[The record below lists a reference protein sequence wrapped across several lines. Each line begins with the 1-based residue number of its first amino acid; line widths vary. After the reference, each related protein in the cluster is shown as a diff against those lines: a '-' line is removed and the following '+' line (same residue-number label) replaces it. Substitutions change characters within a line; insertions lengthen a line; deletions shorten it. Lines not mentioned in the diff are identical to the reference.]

1 MKIWRNLTFKL
12 LLLTCLTLSFLTP
25 SSARG
30 NEVNLGFENGTEG
43 WVVVASGAVLTATV
57 VEGPRDLPAVG
68 VPTLV
73 SPTEGN
79 KFFVFD
85 MDNPSSAV
93 VTKELSNILTL
104 SLDVIYINVST
115 FQLYANDGNDLVL
128 TLDIGNQWLRV
139 DVLQPGAISTTL
151 DVADIMFTLF
161 DSNPEVDTQGAL
173 SGVWQTVSSPGSFSN
188 GVLRMITVNTDGFL
202 VVGLDNLSITRI
214 PEEAP
219 RPDFIFINNP
229 DDNTYRARINSDG
242 KSLICSAGKYQY
254 GLPGD
259 IVDVTFND
267 VIYQLFVDGN
277 LAGSITADASSASWD
292 ISEVTAKG
300 LATCSISLGFN
311 GARLSDSSDSNR
323 NIFNAASLTKE
334 IQHRSA
340 RSLESRKLQDALNA
354 LIKARSEIRS
364 AFESQRLALNS
375 SYENTIQELK
385 SALES
390 GKITSKQY
398 TPGVRAANAE
408 YREKLLP
415 LSNSYQSSL
424 TENTNGPTAANSE
437 SQSQLLEALKAI
449 DASFAETLEKV
460 GYGVVLN

>member
-1 MKIWRNLTFKL
+1 MAAVANTGDNFYPTALH
-12 LLLTCLTLSFLTP
+12 
-25 SSARG
+25 
-30 NEVNLGFENGTEG
+30 LGGFQ
-43 WVVVASGAVLTATV
+43 
-57 VEGPRDLPAVG
+57 
-68 VPTLV
+68 
-73 SPTEGN
+73 
-79 KFFVFD
+79 
-85 MDNPSSAV
+85 
-93 VTKELSNILTL
+93 
-104 SLDVIYINVST
+104 T
-115 FQLYANDGNDLVL
+115 FQEVELEVELVFFGIQL
-128 TLDIGNQWLRV
+128 E
-139 DVLQPGAISTTL
+139 A
-151 DVADIMFTLF
+151 A
-161 DSNPEVDTQGAL
+161 PEEAA
-173 SGVWQTVSSPGSFSN
+173 PEEAAPEEAAPEE
-188 GVLRMITVNTDGFL
+188 
-202 VVGLDNLSITRI
+202 VV

-323 NIFNAASLTKE
+323 NIFNAASSTKE
-334 IQHRSA
+334 SQHRSA
-340 RSLESRKLQDALNA
+340 RSLESKKLQDALNA

-364 AFESQRLALNS
+364 AFESQRLALNA

-390 GKITSKQY
+390 GKITSEQY

-415 LSNSYQSSL
+415 LSDSYQSSL

-437 SQSQLLEALKAI
+437 SQSRLLEALKAI
-449 DASFAETLEKV
+449 DASFAETLEKA